1 MVTTCAGDN
10 TVAALI
16 EGALDGTAA
25 RRLEVHLDG
34 CAHCR
39 RLIADLGRGLSAID
53 PHRMPSEGE
62 VVGRY
67 TIRRAIG
74 VGGMGVVYEAHD
86 DVLDRRVAVK
96 VLRPDG
102 ICDARVLLAE
112 ARAMARLSH
121 RNIVTIH
128 DAGTANGRVFLCME
142 LVVGV
147 TLREW
152 LAAQRRS
159 ARDIIAMFAAAG
171 AGLAYIHGERVV
183 HLDFK
188 PDNVLVDRAG
198 RAVVTDFGVAAIV
211 GRGPIGGTPRYMAPE
226 QRRGEPADARADQ
239 YAFCTALREA
249 LGDTAPSWAKRA
261 IERGRRVKAHDR
273 FASMTELLAV
283 LAAGL
288 GRTRRRVIAV
298 AGVAATV
305 GLAIAIAQSPRSI
318 TRVVEHTAPERIVE
332 RVVAGAPSTPSE
344 LPASPGGDERP
355 ATAARSASVL
365 AVDHALGHALG
376 HASTEHGTVFAVG
389 FPAVVTGA
397 LAASAQHAD
406 AGCDDGSPV
415 SCQSDPPWCPPG

>member
-1 MVTTCAGDN
+1 VERAASDGDAPGVATTCAGDN

-16 EGALDGTAA
+16 AGALDDTAA
-25 RRLEVHLDG
+25 RRLETHLDG

-86 DVLDRRVAVK
+86 DVLDRRVAIK

-102 ICDARVLLAE
+102 ACDPSVLLAE

-121 RNIVTIH
+121 RNIVAIH

-142 LVVGV
+142 LVVGA

-152 LAAQRRS
+152 LAAEKRS

-188 PDNVLVDRAG
+188 PDNVLVDRTG
-198 RAVVTDFGVAAIV
+198 RPVVTDFGVAAIV
-211 GRGPIGGTPRYMAPE
+211 GRGTIGGTPRFMAPE

-239 YAFCTALREA
+239 YAFCTALGEA
-249 LGDTAPSWAKRA
+249 LGDAAPSWARRA
-261 IERGRRVKAHDR
+261 IERGRRPKPQDR
-273 FASMTELLAV
+273 FGSMAELLAV

-288 GRTRRRVIAV
+288 GRTRRRVVAV
-298 AGVAATV
+298 VGVAAAI
-305 GLAIAIAQSPRSI
+305 GLSLAIARKW
-318 TRVVEHTAPERIVE
+318 RK
-332 RVVAGAPSTPSE
+332 
-344 LPASPGGDERP
+344 
-355 ATAARSASVL
+355 
-365 AVDHALGHALG
+365 
-376 HASTEHGTVFAVG
+376 
-389 FPAVVTGA
+389 
-397 LAASAQHAD
+397 
-406 AGCDDGSPV
+406 
-415 SCQSDPPWCPPG
+415 